1 MFGFDQI
8 PTYLHNPEEMARQ
21 QAEQLERMAEY
32 QQRLAE
38 AVGTAESDDGQI
50 SVAFSE
56 EKGVHDLVIDPRAF
70 RDDGSEDVANQI
82 EDLVNRARAEM
93 QQKQIEIAQSS
104 FGDSVD
110 PAKLLADLPEAQAQL
125 GELMNLTRQAGND
138 VGLLVERIQRAFPT
152 EGAR

>member
-8 PTYLHNPEEMARQ
+8 PTYLHNPEEMAAE
-21 QAEQLERMAEY
+21 QAKQLERMADY
-32 QQRLAE
+32 QEQLAA
-38 AVGTAESDDGQI
+38 AVGTAESEDGQI

-56 EKGVHDLVIDPRAF
+56 DKGVHNLVIDPRAF

-82 EDLVNRARAEM
+82 EDLVNQARAEM
-93 QQKQIEIAQSS
+93 QQKQVEIAQSV

-110 PAKLLADLPEAQAQL
+110 PAALIEAAPEAQAQL

-138 VGLLVERIQRAFPT
+138 VGLLVERIQRAFP
-152 EGAR
+152 AS